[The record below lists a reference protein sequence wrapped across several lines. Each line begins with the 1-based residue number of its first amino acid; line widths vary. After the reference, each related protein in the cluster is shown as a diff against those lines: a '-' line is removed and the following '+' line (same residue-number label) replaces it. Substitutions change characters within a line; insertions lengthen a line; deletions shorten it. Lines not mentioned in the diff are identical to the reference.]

1 MASKPRKKMT
11 QSERAKQFMP
21 FSALTGLEEAL
32 HAVEEQIEQQQ
43 EPGYEGDHRAC
54 FEEE

>member
-11 QSERAKQFMP
+11 KSERAKQFMP

-43 EPGYEGDHRAC
+43 EPGYEGDHIAC